1 MTLARHACGRV
12 LGFWLACLGLMF
24 AAPIARAEI
33 PASPSPH
40 YVYDEARW
48 LGPAAFAAIDKRLQD
63 YERES
68 SSQMLVAIFQAL
80 PESGEMVDFSQRV
93 FDAWKPG
100 QKGKDNSAIL
110 FFFVNERKIRIQ
122 VGYGLEGALP
132 DARCKQII
140 EGVIAPRLRAENRE
154 LAVEL
159 GIEAMIAATKG
170 EYQGTGRTRLDQGE
184 GIPFPVIILLVI
196 ILLVVI
202 SSQQHGDVVITR
214 GGSRHGDWSRGGW
227 GGGGGWSG
235 GGWGGG
241 GGGGFSGGGGRSGGG
256 GASGGW

>member
-1 MTLARHACGRV
+1 MMFVRHACGRV

-24 AAPIARAEI
+24 AAPTARAEI

-80 PESGEMVDFSQRV
+80 PETGEMFDFSQRV

-100 QKGKDNSAIL
+100 EKGKDNSAIL
-110 FFFVNERKIRIQ
+110 FFFVNDRKIRIHI
-122 VGYGLEGALP
+122 GYGLEGALP

-140 EGVIAPRLRAENRE
+140 EEVIAPRLRADNRE
-154 LAVEL
+154 LAVAA

-170 EYQGTGRTRLDQGE
+170 EYQGTGRTRLDRRD

-196 ILLVVI
+196 ILLVLI

-214 GGSRHGDWSRGGW
+214 GGSRHGGWGDGGGGW
-227 GGGGGWSG
+227 GGGF
-235 GGWGGG
+235 G

>member
-1 MTLARHACGRV
+1 MMFVRHACGRV
-12 LGFWLACLGLMF
+12 LGFWLACLGLML
-24 AAPIARAEI
+24 AAPTARAEI
-33 PASPSPH
+33 PASPSPQ

-48 LGPAAFAAIDKRLQD
+48 LAPAAFAAIDKRLQD

-93 FDAWKPG
+93 FEAWKPG
-100 QKGKDNSAIL
+100 EKGKDNSAIL
-110 FFFVNERKIRIQ
+110 FFFVNDRKIRIH

-140 EGVIAPRLRAENRE
+140 EEVIAPRLRAGNRE
-154 LAVEL
+154 LAVAA

-170 EYQGTGRTRLDQGE
+170 EYQGTGRTRLDHGE

-196 ILLVVI
+196 ILLVLI
-202 SSQQHGDVVITR
+202 SSQQHGEVVITR
-214 GGSRHGDWSRGGW
+214 GGSRHGGW
-227 GGGGGWSG
+227 GDGGGGWGG

>member
-1 MTLARHACGRV
+1 MTLLRHACGRV
-12 LGFWLACLGLMF
+12 LCFWLACLGLML
-24 AAPIARAEI
+24 AAPTARAEI

-48 LGPAAFAAIDKRLQD
+48 LSPAAFAAIDKRLQD

-80 PESGEMVDFSQRV
+80 PETGEMFDFSQRV

-100 QKGKDNSAIL
+100 EKGKDNSAIL
-110 FFFVNERKIRIQ
+110 FFFVNDRKIRIH

-140 EGVIAPRLRAENRE
+140 EEVIAPRLRADNRE
-154 LAVEL
+154 QAVVA

-196 ILLVVI
+196 ILLVLI

>member
-1 MTLARHACGRV
+1 MTLVRHACGRV

-24 AAPIARAEI
+24 AAPIARAEV

-93 FDAWKPG
+93 FEAWKPG
-100 QKGKDNSAIL
+100 EKGKDNSAIL
-110 FFFVNERKIRIQ
+110 FFFVNDRKIRIH

-140 EGVIAPRLRAENRE
+140 EEVIAPRLRAGNRE
-154 LAVEL
+154 LAVAA

-170 EYQGTGRTRLDQGE
+170 EYQGTGRTRLDHGE

-196 ILLVVI
+196 ILLVLI
-202 SSQQHGDVVITR
+202 SSQQHGEVVITR
-214 GGSRHGDWSRGGW
+214 GGSRHGGW
-227 GGGGGWSG
+227 GDGGGGWGG

>member
-1 MTLARHACGRV
+1 
-12 LGFWLACLGLMF
+12 MF
-24 AAPIARAEI
+24 AAPAARAEI

-40 YVYDEARW
+40 YIYDEARW
-48 LGPAAFAAIDKRLQD
+48 LGPAAFAAIDKHLQD

-93 FDAWKPG
+93 FEAWKPG
-100 QKGKDNSAIL
+100 DKGKDNSAIL
-110 FFFVNERKIRIQ
+110 FFFLNERKIRIQ

-140 EGVIAPRLRAENRE
+140 EEVIAPRLRAGNRE
-154 LAVEL
+154 QAAAA

-170 EYQGTGRTRLDQGE
+170 EYLGSGRTRLDQGE

-196 ILLVVI
+196 ILLVLI
-202 SSQQHGDVVITR
+202 SSQQHDDVVITR

>member
-1 MTLARHACGRV
+1 MMFVRHACGRV

-24 AAPIARAEI
+24 AAPTARAEI

-80 PESGEMVDFSQRV
+80 PETGEMFDFSQRV

-100 QKGKDNSAIL
+100 EKGKDNSAIL
-110 FFFVNERKIRIQ
+110 FFFVNDRKIRIH

-140 EGVIAPRLRAENRE
+140 EEVIAPRLRAENRE

-170 EYQGTGRTRLDQGE
+170 EYQGTGHTRLDRRD

-196 ILLVVI
+196 ILLVLI

-214 GGSRHGDWSRGGW
+214 GGSRHGGWGDGGGGW
-227 GGGGGWSG
+227 GGGF
-235 GGWGGG
+235 G

>member
-24 AAPIARAEI
+24 AAPTARAEI

-80 PESGEMVDFSQRV
+80 PETGEMFDFSQRV

-100 QKGKDNSAIL
+100 EKGKDNSAIL
-110 FFFVNERKIRIQ
+110 FFFVNDRKIRIH

-140 EGVIAPRLRAENRE
+140 EEVIAPRLRADNRE
-154 LAVEL
+154 QAVSA

-170 EYQGTGRTRLDQGE
+170 EYQGTGRTRLDRRD

-196 ILLVVI
+196 ILLVLI

-214 GGSRHGDWSRGGW
+214 GGSRHGGWGDGGGGW
-227 GGGGGWSG
+227 GGGF
-235 GGWGGG
+235 G

>member
-1 MTLARHACGRV
+1 MTLARHACGRG
-12 LGFWLACLGLMF
+12 LCFWLACLGLML
-24 AAPIARAEI
+24 AAPTARAEI

-80 PESGEMVDFSQRV
+80 PESGELVDYSQRV
-93 FDAWKPG
+93 FEAWKPG
-100 QKGKDNSAIL
+100 EKGKDNSAIL
-110 FFFVNERKIRIQ
+110 FFFVNDRKIRIH

-140 EGVIAPRLRAENRE
+140 EEVIAPRLRAENRE
-154 LAVEL
+154 LAVAA

-170 EYQGTGRTRLDQGE
+170 EYQGTGRTRLDHGE
-184 GIPFPVIILLVI
+184 GIPFPVIIFLVI
-196 ILLVVI
+196 IILVVI

-214 GGSRHGDWSRGGW
+214 GGSRHGGWSRSSWGSGGG
-227 GGGGGWSG
+227 GGGGGWS
-235 GGWGGG
+235 

>member
-24 AAPIARAEI
+24 AAPTARAEI

-80 PESGEMVDFSQRV
+80 PETGEMFDFSQRV

-100 QKGKDNSAIL
+100 EKGKDNSAIL
-110 FFFVNERKIRIQ
+110 FFFVNDRKIRIH

-140 EGVIAPRLRAENRE
+140 EEVIAPRLRAENRE

-170 EYQGTGRTRLDQGE
+170 EYQGTGSTRLDRRD
-184 GIPFPVIILLVI
+184 GIPFPVIILLVV
-196 ILLVVI
+196 ILLVLI

-214 GGSRHGDWSRGGW
+214 GGSRHGGWGDGGGGW
-227 GGGGGWSG
+227 GGGF
-235 GGWGGG
+235 G

>member
-12 LGFWLACLGLMF
+12 VCFWLACLGLML
-24 AAPIARAEI
+24 AAPTARAEI

-48 LGPAAFAAIDKRLQD
+48 LGPAAFAALDKRLQD

-80 PESGEMVDFSQRV
+80 PESGELVDFSQRV
-93 FDAWKPG
+93 FEAWKPG
-100 QKGKDNSAIL
+100 EKGKDNSAIL

-140 EGVIAPRLRAENRE
+140 EEVVAPRLRARNRE
-154 LAVEL
+154 LAVVA

-170 EYQGTGRTRLDQGE
+170 EYQGSGRTRLDHRQ

-196 ILLVVI
+196 IILVLI
-202 SSQQHGDVVITR
+202 SSQQHGEVVITR
-214 GGSRHGDWSRGGW
+214 GGSRHGGW
-227 GGGGGWSG
+227 GGGAGGWSG
-235 GGWGGG
+235 GGWGG

>member
-1 MTLARHACGRV
+1 MMFVRHACGRV

-24 AAPIARAEI
+24 AAPTARAEI

-80 PESGEMVDFSQRV
+80 PETGEMFDFSQRV

-100 QKGKDNSAIL
+100 EKGKDNSAIL
-110 FFFVNERKIRIQ
+110 FFFVNDRKIRIH

-140 EGVIAPRLRAENRE
+140 EEVIAPRLRADNRE
-154 LAVEL
+154 LAVAA

-170 EYQGTGRTRLDQGE
+170 EYQGTGRTRLDRRD
-184 GIPFPVIILLVI
+184 GIPFPVIILLVV
-196 ILLVVI
+196 ILLVLI

-214 GGSRHGDWSRGGW
+214 GGSRHGGWGDGGGGW
-227 GGGGGWSG
+227 GGGF
-235 GGWGGG
+235 G

>member
-1 MTLARHACGRV
+1 
-12 LGFWLACLGLMF
+12 MF
-24 AAPIARAEI
+24 AAPAARAEI

-48 LGPAAFAAIDKRLQD
+48 LGPAAFAAIDKHLQD

-140 EGVIAPRLRAENRE
+140 EEVVAPRLRAGNRE
-154 LAVEL
+154 QAVAA

-170 EYQGTGRTRLDQGE
+170 EYHGTGSTRLDRRD

-196 ILLVVI
+196 ILLVLI
-202 SSQQHGDVVITR
+202 SSQQHDDVVITR
-214 GGSRHGDWSRGGW
+214 GGSRHGDWSRGG
-227 GGGGGWSG
+227 GGWSS

>member
-24 AAPIARAEI
+24 AAPTARAEI

-80 PESGEMVDFSQRV
+80 PETGEMFDFSQRV

-100 QKGKDNSAIL
+100 EKGKDNSAIL
-110 FFFVNERKIRIQ
+110 FFFVNDRKIRIH

-140 EGVIAPRLRAENRE
+140 EEVIAPRLRADNRE
-154 LAVEL
+154 LAVAA

-170 EYQGTGRTRLDQGE
+170 EYQGTGRTRLDRRD

-196 ILLVVI
+196 ILLVLI

-214 GGSRHGDWSRGGW
+214 GGSRHGGWGDGGGGW
-227 GGGGGWSG
+227 GGGF
-235 GGWGGG
+235 G

>member
-1 MTLARHACGRV
+1 MMFVRHACRRA
-12 LGFWLACLGLMF
+12 LGFWLACLGLML
-24 AAPIARAEI
+24 AAPTARAEI

-48 LGPAAFAAIDKRLQD
+48 LAPAAFAAIDKRLQD

-80 PESGEMVDFSQRV
+80 PETGEMFDFSQRV

-100 QKGKDNSAIL
+100 EKGKDNSAIL
-110 FFFVNERKIRIQ
+110 FFFVNDRKVRIQ

-132 DARCKQII
+132 DVRCKQII
-140 EGVIAPRLRAENRE
+140 EEVIAPRLRAGNRE
-154 LAVEL
+154 LAVAA

-170 EYQGTGRTRLDQGE
+170 EYQGTGRTRLDHGE

-196 ILLVVI
+196 ILLVLI
-202 SSQQHGDVVITR
+202 SSQQHGEVVITR
-214 GGSRHGDWSRGGW
+214 GGSRHGGW
-227 GGGGGWSG
+227 GDGGGGWGG

>member
-1 MTLARHACGRV
+1 MTLLRHACGRV
-12 LGFWLACLGLMF
+12 LCFWLACLGLMF
-24 AAPIARAEI
+24 AAPTARAEV

-100 QKGKDNSAIL
+100 EKGKDNSAIL

-140 EGVIAPRLRAENRE
+140 EEVIAPRLRAENRE
-154 LAVEL
+154 LAVAA

-170 EYQGTGRTRLDQGE
+170 EYQGTGRTRLDRRD
-184 GIPFPVIILLVI
+184 GIPWPVIILWVI
-196 ILLVVI
+196 FVLVVF

-214 GGSRHGDWSRGGW
+214 GGSRHGDWSRSSWGSGGG
-227 GGGGGWSG
+227 GGGGGWS
-235 GGWGGG
+235 

>member
-24 AAPIARAEI
+24 AAPTARAEI

-80 PESGEMVDFSQRV
+80 PETGEMFDFSQRV

-100 QKGKDNSAIL
+100 EKGKDNSAIL
-110 FFFVNERKIRIQ
+110 FFFVNDRKIRIH

-140 EGVIAPRLRAENRE
+140 EEVIAPRLRAENRE
-154 LAVEL
+154 LAVES

-170 EYQGTGRTRLDQGE
+170 EYQGTGSTRLDRRD

-196 ILLVVI
+196 ILLVLI

-214 GGSRHGDWSRGGW
+214 GGSRHGGWGDGGGGW
-227 GGGGGWSG
+227 GGGF
-235 GGWGGG
+235 G

>member
-1 MTLARHACGRV
+1 MTLVRHACGRV

-63 YERES
+63 YERDS

-80 PESGEMVDFSQRV
+80 PETGEMFDFSQRV

-100 QKGKDNSAIL
+100 EKGKDNSAIL
-110 FFFVNERKIRIQ
+110 FFFVNDRKIRIH

-154 LAVEL
+154 LAVAA

-196 ILLVVI
+196 ILLVLI

-214 GGSRHGDWSRGGW
+214 GGSRHGGWGDGGGGW
-227 GGGGGWSG
+227 GGGF
-235 GGWGGG
+235 G

>member
-1 MTLARHACGRV
+1 MTLARHACGWA
-12 LGFWLACLGLMF
+12 LCFWLACLGLML
-24 AAPIARAEI
+24 AASVASAEV

-48 LGPAAFAAIDKRLQD
+48 LGPAASAAIDERLQQ

-68 SSQMLVAIFQAL
+68 SSQLLVAVFRAV
-80 PESGEMVDFSQRV
+80 PESGEMLDFTQRV
-93 FDAWKPG
+93 FEAWKPG
-100 QKGKDNSAIL
+100 QKGKDNGAIL
-110 FFFVNERKIRIQ
+110 FFFANDRKLRIE

-140 EGVIAPRLRAENRE
+140 EDIIVPRLRSGNRE
-154 LAVEL
+154 QAVAS

-170 EYQGTGRTRLDQGE
+170 EYQGTGRTRLDQRE
-184 GIPFPVIILLVI
+184 GIPFPVIILLLI
-196 ILLVVI
+196 ILLVLI
-202 SSQQHGDVVITR
+202 SSQQQGDVVITR

-227 GGGGGWSG
+227 GGGGG
-235 GGWGGG
+235 GGWGG

>member
-24 AAPIARAEI
+24 AAPTARAEI

-80 PESGEMVDFSQRV
+80 PETGEMFDFSQRV

-100 QKGKDNSAIL
+100 EKGKDNSAIL
-110 FFFVNERKIRIQ
+110 FFFVNDRKIRIH

-140 EGVIAPRLRAENRE
+140 EEVIAPRLRADNRE
-154 LAVEL
+154 QAVVA

-196 ILLVVI
+196 ILLVLI

-214 GGSRHGDWSRGGW
+214 GGSRHGGWGDGGGGW
-227 GGGGGWSG
+227 GGGF
-235 GGWGGG
+235 G

>member
-1 MTLARHACGRV
+1 MTLLRHACGRV
-12 LGFWLACLGLMF
+12 LCFWLACLGLML
-24 AAPIARAEI
+24 AAPTARAEI

-48 LGPAAFAAIDKRLQD
+48 LSPAAFAAIDQRLED

-100 QKGKDNSAIL
+100 EKGKDNSAIL
-110 FFFVNERKIRIQ
+110 FFFVNERKIRIH

-140 EGVIAPRLRAENRE
+140 EEVIAPRLRADNRE
-154 LAVEL
+154 QAVVA

-196 ILLVVI
+196 ILLVLI

-241 GGGGFSGGGGRSGGG
+241 GGGFFGGGGRSGGG

>member
-1 MTLARHACGRV
+1 MMFVRHACGRV

-24 AAPIARAEI
+24 AAPTARAEI

-80 PESGEMVDFSQRV
+80 PETGEMFDFSQRV

-100 QKGKDNSAIL
+100 EKGKDNSAIL
-110 FFFVNERKIRIQ
+110 FFFVNDRKIRIH

-140 EGVIAPRLRAENRE
+140 EEVIAPRLRAENRE

-170 EYQGTGRTRLDQGE
+170 EYQGTGSTRLDRRD

-196 ILLVVI
+196 ILLVLI

-214 GGSRHGDWSRGGW
+214 GGSRHGGWGDGGGGW
-227 GGGGGWSG
+227 GGGF
-235 GGWGGG
+235 G

>member
-1 MTLARHACGRV
+1 MTLVRHACGRV

-140 EGVIAPRLRAENRE
+140 EEVIAPRLRADNRE
-154 LAVEL
+154 QAVVA

-196 ILLVVI
+196 ILLVLI

-214 GGSRHGDWSRGGW
+214 GGSRHGGWGDGGGGW
-227 GGGGGWSG
+227 GGGF
-235 GGWGGG
+235 G

>member
-1 MTLARHACGRV
+1 MTMARHACGRV
-12 LGFWLACLGLMF
+12 FGFWLACLGLML
-24 AAPIARAEI
+24 AAPTVRAEI

-48 LGPAAFAAIDKRLQD
+48 LGSAAFAAIDKRLQD

-80 PESGEMVDFSQRV
+80 PESGEIVDFSQRV
-93 FDAWKPG
+93 FEAWKPG
-100 QKGKDNSAIL
+100 EKGKDNSAIL
-110 FFFVNERKIRIQ
+110 FFFVNERKVRIQ

-140 EGVIAPRLRAENRE
+140 EEVIAPRLRAENRE
-154 LAVEL
+154 LAVAA

-170 EYQGTGRTRLDQGE
+170 EYQGSGRTRLDHGE

-196 ILLVVI
+196 ILLVLI
-202 SSQQHGDVVITR
+202 SSQQHGEVVITR
-214 GGSRHGDWSRGGW
+214 GGSRHGGWGDGGGGW
-227 GGGGGWSG
+227 GGGGWG
-235 GGWGGG
+235 GGGGG

>member
-24 AAPIARAEI
+24 AAPTARAEI

-80 PESGEMVDFSQRV
+80 PETGEMFDFSQRV

-100 QKGKDNSAIL
+100 EKGKDNSAIL
-110 FFFVNERKIRIQ
+110 FFFVNDRKIRIH

-140 EGVIAPRLRAENRE
+140 EEVIAPRLRAENRE

-170 EYQGTGRTRLDQGE
+170 EYQGTGSTRLDRRD

-196 ILLVVI
+196 ILLVLI

-214 GGSRHGDWSRGGW
+214 GGSRHGGWGDGGGGW
-227 GGGGGWSG
+227 GGGF
-235 GGWGGG
+235 G

>member
-1 MTLARHACGRV
+1 MMFVRHACGRV

-24 AAPIARAEI
+24 AAPTARAEI

-80 PESGEMVDFSQRV
+80 PETGEMFDFSQRV

-100 QKGKDNSAIL
+100 EKGKDNSAIL
-110 FFFVNERKIRIQ
+110 FFFVNDRKIRIH

-140 EGVIAPRLRAENRE
+140 EEVIAPRLRADNRE
-154 LAVEL
+154 QAVVA

-196 ILLVVI
+196 ILLVLI

-214 GGSRHGDWSRGGW
+214 GGSRHGGWGDGGGGW
-227 GGGGGWSG
+227 GGGF
-235 GGWGGG
+235 G

>member
-1 MTLARHACGRV
+1 
-12 LGFWLACLGLMF
+12 MF
-24 AAPIARAEI
+24 AAPTARAEI

-48 LGPAAFAAIDKRLQD
+48 LGLAAFAAIDKRLQD
-63 YERES
+63 YERDS

-80 PESGEMVDFSQRV
+80 PETGEMFDFSQRV

-100 QKGKDNSAIL
+100 EKGKDNSAIL
-110 FFFVNERKIRIQ
+110 FFFVNDRKVRIQ

-132 DARCKQII
+132 DVRCKQII
-140 EGVIAPRLRAENRE
+140 EEVIAPRLRAGNRE
-154 LAVEL
+154 LAVAA

-170 EYQGTGRTRLDQGE
+170 EYQGTGRTRLDHGE

-196 ILLVVI
+196 ILLVLI
-202 SSQQHGDVVITR
+202 SSQQHGEVVITR
-214 GGSRHGDWSRGGW
+214 GGSRHGGWGDGGGGW
-227 GGGGGWSG
+227 GGGGWG
-235 GGWGGG
+235 GGG

>member
-1 MTLARHACGRV
+1 MMFVRHACGRV

-24 AAPIARAEI
+24 AAPTARAEI

-80 PESGEMVDFSQRV
+80 PETGEMFDFSQRV

-100 QKGKDNSAIL
+100 EKGKDNSAIL
-110 FFFVNERKIRIQ
+110 FFFVNDRKIRIHI
-122 VGYGLEGALP
+122 GYGLEGALP

-140 EGVIAPRLRAENRE
+140 EEVIAPRLRADNRE
-154 LAVEL
+154 LAVAA

-170 EYQGTGRTRLDQGE
+170 EYQGTGSTRLDRRD

-196 ILLVVI
+196 ILLVLI

-214 GGSRHGDWSRGGW
+214 GGSRHGGWGDGGGGW
-227 GGGGGWSG
+227 GGGF
-235 GGWGGG
+235 G

>member
-1 MTLARHACGRV
+1 MTLLRHACGRV
-12 LGFWLACLGLMF
+12 LCFWLACLGLML
-24 AAPIARAEI
+24 AAPTARAEI

-48 LGPAAFAAIDKRLQD
+48 LSPAAFAAIDQRLED

-100 QKGKDNSAIL
+100 EKGKDNSAIL
-110 FFFVNERKIRIQ
+110 FFFVNDRKIRIH

-140 EGVIAPRLRAENRE
+140 EEVIAPRLRADNRE
-154 LAVEL
+154 QAVVA

-196 ILLVVI
+196 ILLVLI

-241 GGGGFSGGGGRSGGG
+241 GGGFFGGGGRSGGG

>member
-1 MTLARHACGRV
+1 MLS
-12 LGFWLACLGLMF
+12 
-24 AAPIARAEI
+24 APTALAEI

-48 LGPAAFAAIDKRLQD
+48 LGPAAFAALDKRLQD

-80 PESGEMVDFSQRV
+80 PESGELVDFSQRV
-93 FDAWKPG
+93 FEAWKPG
-100 QKGKDNSAIL
+100 EKGKDNSAIL

-140 EGVIAPRLRAENRE
+140 EEVVAPRLRAGNRE
-154 LAVEL
+154 LAVAA

-170 EYQGTGRTRLDQGE
+170 EYQGSGRTRLDHRQ

-196 ILLVVI
+196 IILVLI
-202 SSQQHGDVVITR
+202 SSQQHGEVVITR
-214 GGSRHGDWSRGGW
+214 GGSRHGGW
-227 GGGGGWSG
+227 GGGAGGWSG
-235 GGWGGG
+235 GGWGG

>member
-1 MTLARHACGRV
+1 MTLVRHACRWV
-12 LGFWLACLGLMF
+12 LCFWLACLGLMF
-24 AAPIARAEI
+24 AAPTARAEI

-48 LGPAAFAAIDKRLQD
+48 LGPAAFAAIDKRLED

-80 PESGEMVDFSQRV
+80 PETGEMFDLSQRV
-93 FDAWKPG
+93 FEAWKPG
-100 QKGKDNSAIL
+100 EKGKNNSAIL
-110 FFFVNERKIRIQ
+110 FFFVNERKIRIH

-140 EGVIAPRLRAENRE
+140 EEVIAPRLRAGNRE
-154 LAVEL
+154 QAVAV
-159 GIEAMIAATKG
+159 GIDAMIAATKG
-170 EYQGTGRTRLDQGE
+170 EYQGTGRTRGDRDE
-184 GIPFPVIILLVI
+184 GLPFPVIVLLLI
-196 ILLVVI
+196 ILLVLI
-202 SSQQHGDVVITR
+202 SSQQQGDVVITR
-214 GGSRHGDWSRGGW
+214 GGSRHGNWGDGGSGW
-227 GGGGGWSG
+227 GGGGF
-235 GGWGGG
+235 GG

>member
-24 AAPIARAEI
+24 AAPTVRAEI

-80 PESGEMVDFSQRV
+80 PETGEMFDFSQRV

-100 QKGKDNSAIL
+100 EKGKDNSAIL
-110 FFFVNERKIRIQ
+110 FFFVNDRKIRIH

-140 EGVIAPRLRAENRE
+140 EEVIAPRLRADNRE

-196 ILLVVI
+196 ILLVLI

-214 GGSRHGDWSRGGW
+214 GGSRHGGWGDGGGGW
-227 GGGGGWSG
+227 GGGF
-235 GGWGGG
+235 G

>member
-1 MTLARHACGRV
+1 MTLMRHACGRV

-24 AAPIARAEI
+24 AAPTARAEI

-80 PESGEMVDFSQRV
+80 PETGEMFDFSQRV

-100 QKGKDNSAIL
+100 EKGKDNSAIL
-110 FFFVNERKIRIQ
+110 FFFVNDRKIRIH

-140 EGVIAPRLRAENRE
+140 EEVIAPRLRADNRE
-154 LAVEL
+154 QAVVA

-196 ILLVVI
+196 ILLVLI

-214 GGSRHGDWSRGGW
+214 GGSRHGGWGDGGGGW
-227 GGGGGWSG
+227 GGGF
-235 GGWGGG
+235 G

>member
-1 MTLARHACGRV
+1 MTLARHACGRA

-24 AAPIARAEI
+24 AAPTARAEI

-80 PESGEMVDFSQRV
+80 PETGEMFDFSQRV

-100 QKGKDNSAIL
+100 EKGKDNSAIL
-110 FFFVNERKIRIQ
+110 FFFVNDRKIRIH

-140 EGVIAPRLRAENRE
+140 EEVIAPRLRADNRE
-154 LAVEL
+154 QAVVA

-196 ILLVVI
+196 ILLVLI

-214 GGSRHGDWSRGGW
+214 GGSRHGGWGDGGGGW
-227 GGGGGWSG
+227 GGGF
-235 GGWGGG
+235 G

>member
-1 MTLARHACGRV
+1 MTLASHACGRV
-12 LGFWLACLGLMF
+12 LCFWLACLGQML
-24 AAPIARAEI
+24 AVPVARAEV

-48 LGPAAFAAIDKRLQD
+48 LSPAASAAIDERLQE

-68 SSQMLVAIFQAL
+68 SSQLLVAVFRAV
-80 PESGEMVDFSQRV
+80 PESGEMLDFTQRV
-93 FDAWKPG
+93 FEAWKPG
-100 QKGKDNSAIL
+100 QKGKDNGAIL
-110 FFFVNERKIRIQ
+110 FFFANDRKLRIEI
-122 VGYGLEGALP
+122 GYGLEGALP

-140 EGVIAPRLRAENRE
+140 ENVIVPRLRSGNRE
-154 LAVEL
+154 QAVAA

-170 EYQGTGRTRLDQGE
+170 EYQGTGRTRLEQRE
-184 GIPFPVIILLVI
+184 GIPFPVIVLLLI
-196 ILLVVI
+196 ILLVLM
-202 SSQQHGDVVITR
+202 SSQQQGDVVITR

-227 GGGGGWSG
+227 GGVGSGGW
-235 GGWGGG
+235 

>member
-1 MTLARHACGRV
+1 MTLLRHACGRV
-12 LGFWLACLGLMF
+12 QCFWLACLGLMF
-24 AAPIARAEI
+24 AAPTARAEV

-80 PESGEMVDFSQRV
+80 PESAEMVDFSQRV

-100 QKGKDNSAIL
+100 EKGKDNSAIL
-110 FFFVNERKIRIQ
+110 FFFVNERKIRIH

-140 EGVIAPRLRAENRE
+140 EEVIAPRLRAENRE
-154 LAVEL
+154 LAVAA

-170 EYQGTGRTRLDQGE
+170 EYQGTGRTRLDRRN
-184 GIPFPVIILLVI
+184 GIPFPIIILLVI
-196 ILLVVI
+196 ILLVLI

>member
-1 MTLARHACGRV
+1 MTLMRHACGRV
-12 LGFWLACLGLMF
+12 HGFWLACLGLMF

-80 PESGEMVDFSQRV
+80 PETGEMFDFSQRV

-100 QKGKDNSAIL
+100 EKGKDNSAIL
-110 FFFVNERKIRIQ
+110 FFFVNDRKIRIH

-140 EGVIAPRLRAENRE
+140 EEVIAPRLRADNRE
-154 LAVEL
+154 QAVVA

-196 ILLVVI
+196 ILLVLI

-214 GGSRHGDWSRGGW
+214 GGSRHGGWGDGGGGW
-227 GGGGGWSG
+227 GGGF
-235 GGWGGG
+235 G